1 MISLPAFVQEVPAPQ
16 EAKVEQRASE
26 RQPCALE
33 AVSCPLDAPE
43 SLCWGATVQNISAGG
58 IGLTLCY
65 PFKPG
70 TYLAIS
76 LQAVDNP
83 RTLLGRVVHVA
94 DLSDGKW
101 FIGCEFVQQLDHV
114 AQVAGTKAS

>member
-1 MISLPAFVQEVPAPQ
+1 MIQVPAFVQEVPAP
-16 EAKVEQRASE
+16 ESAKVEQRTDE
-26 RQPCALE
+26 RRSCSLE

-43 SLCWGATVQNISAGG
+43 SLCWGATVENISAGG

-76 LQAVDNP
+76 LQALDNP

-94 DLSDGKW
+94 DQSDGKW
-101 FIGCEFVQQLDHV
+101 FIGCEFVQQLDNV
-114 AQVAGTKAS
+114 VQVIGPKAS

>member
-1 MISLPAFVQEVPAPQ
+1 MTSLPAFVQEVPAP
-16 EAKVEQRASE
+16 ETTNPEQRASE
-26 RQPCALE
+26 RHPCALE

-76 LQAVDNP
+76 LQATDNP
-83 RTLLGRVVHVA
+83 RTLLGRVVHVG

-101 FIGCEFVQQLDHV
+101 FIGCEFVQELDNV
-114 AQVAGTKAS
+114 AQVAGTKP